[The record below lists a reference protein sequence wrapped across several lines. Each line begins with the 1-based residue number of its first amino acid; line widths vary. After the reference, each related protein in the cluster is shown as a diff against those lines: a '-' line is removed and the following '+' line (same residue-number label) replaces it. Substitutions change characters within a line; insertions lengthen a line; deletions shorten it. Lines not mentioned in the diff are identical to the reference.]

1 MKAYS
6 EDLRQ
11 KIVEATERGVS
22 KAQAARL
29 FNLSL
34 SSVKRYA
41 RSATL
46 GWHAKEALLLLAR
59 VLADLRRLTR
69 ARSSY
74 SKKMCKNA
82 RLPPS
87 LRGAVFWSTSPA
99 RV

>member
-1 MKAYS
+1 
-6 EDLRQ
+6 
-11 KIVEATERGVS
+11 VEATQRGVS

-29 FNLSL
+29 FNLNL

-41 RSATL
+41 R
-46 GWHAKEALLLLAR
+46 WHAKEALLLLAR
-59 VLADLRRLTR
+59 VLADLRRLTT
-69 ARSSY
+69 APSSY

>member
-6 EDLRQ
+6 EDLPQ

-29 FNLSL
+29 CKLSL
-34 SSVKRYA
+34 SSAKRYA
-41 RSATL
+41 R

-59 VLADLRRLTR
+59 VLADLRRFTR

-87 LRGAVFWSTSPA
+87 LGGAVFWSTSPA